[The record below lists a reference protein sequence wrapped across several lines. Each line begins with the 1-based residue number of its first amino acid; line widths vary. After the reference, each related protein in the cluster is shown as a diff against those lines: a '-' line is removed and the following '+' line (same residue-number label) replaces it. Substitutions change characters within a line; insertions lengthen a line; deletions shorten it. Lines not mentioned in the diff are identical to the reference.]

1 MEDYTQL
8 FHTKWGK
15 TSESQVCVTET
26 AIQRENHFTQVGK
39 LSVPCC
45 VGAVLLACWV
55 CSTHMVPF
63 TADATPLGPQIN
75 PGDRSAGPTAWSGD
89 TSEGNDP
96 TQCVGPQLSLQPCH
110 ISSFTQTPETWIPDT

>member
-15 TSESQVCVTET
+15 TSERQVCVTGT
-26 AIQRENHFTQVGK
+26 AIQRENHFTQVEK
-39 LSVPCC
+39 LSVPCR
-45 VGAVLLACWV
+45 VGAVLPACWV

-63 TADATPLGPQIN
+63 TADATPLGHQIN
-75 PGDRSAGPTAWSGD
+75 PTAWSGD

-96 TQCVGPQLSLQPCH
+96 TQRVGPQLSLQPCH
-110 ISSFTQTPETWIPDT
+110 VSHFTQIPETWNPDT